1 MTKIELQSQIQRK
14 MKELPADLLQEV
26 YDYMESILEK
36 RKKNLNQENQ
46 KLEEWWNNITHFS
59 SDFMTQRV
67 QPPLDKSE
75 NLFE

>member
-14 MKELPADLLQEV
+14 VQGLPADVLQEL
-26 YDYMESILEK
+26 YDYLESILEK
-36 RKKNLNQENQ
+36 RKQQSAQ
-46 KLEEWWNNITHFS
+46 KDGLQEWWNGIADFS
-59 SDFMTQRV
+59 DDFLTQRI

>member
-14 MKELPADLLQEV
+14 VQGLPADVLQEL
-26 YDYMESILEK
+26 YDYLEAILEK
-36 RKKNLNQENQ
+36 RKQQSELKQGLQ
-46 KLEEWWNNITHFS
+46 EWWNDIADFS
-59 SDFMTQRV
+59 DDFLTQRV

>member
-14 MKELPADLLQEV
+14 VQGLPADVRQEL
-26 YDYMESILEK
+26 YDYLETILEK
-36 RKKNLNQENQ
+36 RKQQSELKDGL
-46 KLEEWWNNITHFS
+46 LEWWNGIADFS
-59 SDFMTQRV
+59 DDFLTQRV

>member
-14 MKELPADLLQEV
+14 VQGLPADVLQEL
-26 YDYMESILEK
+26 YDYLEAILEK
-36 RKKNLNQENQ
+36 RKQQAEVKSSLQ
-46 KLEEWWNNITHFS
+46 EWWNGIAGFS
-59 SDFMTQRV
+59 DDFLTQRI

>member
-14 MKELPADLLQEV
+14 VQGLPADVLQEL
-26 YDYMESILEK
+26 YDYLEAILEK
-36 RKKNLNQENQ
+36 RKQQSELKDGLQ
-46 KLEEWWNNITHFS
+46 EWWNGIAGFS
-59 SDFMTQRV
+59 DDFLTQRI

>member
-14 MKELPADLLQEV
+14 VQGLPADVLQEL
-26 YDYMESILEK
+26 YDYLETILEK
-36 RKKNLNQENQ
+36 RKQQAEVKNSLQ
-46 KLEEWWNNITHFS
+46 EWWNGIADFS
-59 SDFMTQRV
+59 DDFLTQRI

>member
-14 MKELPADLLQEV
+14 VQGLPADVLQEL
-26 YDYMESILEK
+26 YDYLEVILEK
-36 RKKNLNQENQ
+36 RKQQSELKDGL
-46 KLEEWWNNITHFS
+46 LEWWNGIADFS
-59 SDFMTQRV
+59 DDFLTQRV

>member
-14 MKELPADLLQEV
+14 VQGLPVDVLQEL
-26 YDYMESILEK
+26 YDYLETILEK
-36 RKKNLNQENQ
+36 RKKQADLKDGLQ
-46 KLEEWWNNITHFS
+46 EWWNGIADFS
-59 SDFMTQRV
+59 DDFLTQRI

>member
-14 MKELPADLLQEV
+14 VQGLPADVLQEL
-26 YDYMESILEK
+26 YDYLEAILEK
-36 RKKNLNQENQ
+36 RKQQSELKDGLQ
-46 KLEEWWNNITHFS
+46 EWWNSIADFS
-59 SDFMTQRV
+59 DDFLTQRI

>member
-14 MKELPADLLQEV
+14 VQSLPADVLQEL
-26 YDYMESILEK
+26 YDYLEAILEK
-36 RKKNLNQENQ
+36 RKQRSDLKDGLQ
-46 KLEEWWNNITHFS
+46 EWWNGIADFS
-59 SDFMTQRV
+59 DDFLTQRI

>member
-14 MKELPADLLQEV
+14 AQELPLDLLQEV
-26 YDYMESILEK
+26 YDYMEFILEK
-36 RKKNLNQENQ
+36 RKRKPYSKIEDLEN
-46 KLEEWWNNITHFS
+46 WWQNISNFS
-59 SDFMTQRV
+59 GDFMEQRI

>member
-14 MKELPADLLQEV
+14 VQGLPADVLQEL
-26 YDYMESILEK
+26 YDYLESILEK
-36 RKKNLNQENQ
+36 RKQQSAQ
-46 KLEEWWNNITHFS
+46 KDGLQEWWNGIADFS
-59 SDFMTQRV
+59 DDFLTQHI

>member
-14 MKELPADLLQEV
+14 VQGLPADVLQEL
-26 YDYMESILEK
+26 YDYLEAILEK
-36 RKKNLNQENQ
+36 RKQQSELKDGLQ
-46 KLEEWWNNITHFS
+46 EWWNGIADFS
-59 SDFMTQRV
+59 DDYLTQRI

>member
-14 MKELPADLLQEV
+14 VQGLPADVLQEL
-26 YDYMESILEK
+26 YDYLEAILEK
-36 RKKNLNQENQ
+36 RKQQAEIKSDLQ
-46 KLEEWWNNITHFS
+46 EWWNGIADFS
-59 SDFMTQRV
+59 DDFLTQRI

>member
-14 MKELPADLLQEV
+14 VQGLPADVLQEL
-26 YDYMESILEK
+26 YDYLEAILEK
-36 RKKNLNQENQ
+36 RKQQSELKDGL
-46 KLEEWWNNITHFS
+46 LEWWNGIADFS
-59 SDFMTQRV
+59 DDFLTQRI

>member
-1 MTKIELQSQIQRK
+1 MTKIELQTQVQRK

-26 YDYMESILEK
+26 YEYMESILER
-36 RKKNLNQENQ
+36 RKKEFDRKDQQ
-46 KLEEWWNNITHFS
+46 LEDWWNNITHFS

>member
-14 MKELPADLLQEV
+14 VQELPADVLQEL
-26 YDYMESILEK
+26 YEYMESILEK
-36 RKKNLNQENQ
+36 RKQQAAVKNGLQ
-46 KLEEWWNNITHFS
+46 KWWNDIANFS
-59 SDFMTQRV
+59 DDYLTQRI

>member
-14 MKELPADLLQEV
+14 VQGLPADVLQEL
-26 YDYMESILEK
+26 YDYLETILEK
-36 RKKNLNQENQ
+36 RKQQSEQ
-46 KLEEWWNNITHFS
+46 KEGLQEWWNGIADFS
-59 SDFMTQRV
+59 DDFLTQRV

>member
-14 MKELPADLLQEV
+14 VQELPADVLQEL
-26 YDYMESILEK
+26 YEYMESILEK
-36 RKKNLNQENQ
+36 RKQQAEFEKGLQ
-46 KLEEWWNNITHFS
+46 KWWNGIADFS
-59 SDFMTQRV
+59 DDYLTQRI

>member
-14 MKELPADLLQEV
+14 VQGLPADVLQEL
-26 YDYMESILEK
+26 YDYLETILEK
-36 RKKNLNQENQ
+36 RKQQAEVKSSLQ
-46 KLEEWWNNITHFS
+46 EWWNGIADFS
-59 SDFMTQRV
+59 DDFLTQRI

>member
-14 MKELPADLLQEV
+14 VQGLPADVLQEL
-26 YDYMESILEK
+26 YDYLEAILEK
-36 RKKNLNQENQ
+36 RKQQSEQKNGLQ
-46 KLEEWWNNITHFS
+46 EWWNGIADFS
-59 SDFMTQRV
+59 DDFLTQRI

>member
-14 MKELPADLLQEV
+14 VQGLPADVLQEL
-26 YDYMESILEK
+26 YDYLEAILEK
-36 RKKNLNQENQ
+36 RKQQSELKDGLQ
-46 KLEEWWNNITHFS
+46 EWWNGIADFS
-59 SDFMTQRV
+59 DDFLTQRV